1 MIRKQIRDYILT
13 AGMTPL
19 NRAAKGVGDIAVF
32 PLTLELIVIGRAV
45 LMRNSDYT
53 WDIAIRDTIFIL
65 TYFIIWI
72 SQIRH
77 PLKMSRMYYLCPMN
91 REERA
96 AYLRN
101 AYIFRGVIHSI
112 LIVILCTALYFL
124 SELSI
129 FAFLYMLPNGIL
141 YSFLSN
147 VQNNRK
153 DLIRAVFEKPAMLI
167 SGYLQFALPVSGP
180 ETEDYIF
187 IAFSFAFLLFAELPV
202 FIWLTREVHKDI
214 KNASIGEEE
223 YYRC

>member
-1 MIRKQIRDYILT
+1 MIRKQMRDYIRT

-19 NRAAKGVGDIAVF
+19 NRAARGVGDIAVF
-32 PLTLELIVIGRAV
+32 PLTLEAIVIGRAI
-45 LMRNSDYT
+45 LMRDSAYT
-53 WDIAIRDTIFIL
+53 CNIVIRDTIFIL

-72 SQIRH
+72 SQITH
-77 PLKMSRMYYLCPMN
+77 PLKMCRMYYLCPMN

-101 AYIFRGVIHSI
+101 AYIFRGVFHSI
-112 LIVILCTALYFL
+112 LIVIMCAALYFQ
-124 SELSI
+124 SEVSV
-129 FAFLYMLPNGIL
+129 FALLYLLPNGIL

-153 DLIRAVFEKPAMLI
+153 DLIRAIFEKPAMLI
-167 SGYLQFALPVSGP
+167 SGYLQFALPVSGF

-187 IAFSFAFLLFAELPV
+187 TALSFAFLLLVELPV
-202 FIWLTREVHKDI
+202 FIWLTREVHEDI
-214 KNASIGEEE
+214 KNAAMGEEG